1 MTRDEVL
8 QEFAMWTGH
17 PNPPRPLQTYWY
29 NPESMADE
37 IVRLRTERDDLRDMV
52 NATQWGETVASAE
65 LEQLRRI
72 LAALRE
78 PSEAVIVAAEDAM
91 DTASATDCV
100 PGDWNTAWVL
110 EAIRAAVAA
119 AEQEVSHESR

>member
-1 MTRDEVL
+1 MTRD
-8 QEFAMWTGH
+8 
-17 PNPPRPLQTYWY
+17 
-29 NPESMADE
+29 DE
-37 IVRLRTERDDLRDMV
+37 IVRLR
-52 NATQWGETVASAE
+52 
-65 LEQLRRI
+65 EQLAVSESLREAQVKELSGKLIECLEAMCEDGNEIARLERI

-78 PSEAVIVAAEDAM
+78 PSEAVMISAENAM

-119 AEQEVSHESR
+119 AEKETSTETSHD